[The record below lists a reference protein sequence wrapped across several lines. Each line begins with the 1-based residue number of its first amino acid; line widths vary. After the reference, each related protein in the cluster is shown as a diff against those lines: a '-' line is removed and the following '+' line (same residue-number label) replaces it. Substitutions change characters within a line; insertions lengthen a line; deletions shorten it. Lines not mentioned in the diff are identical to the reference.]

1 MAAGLTSRTIA
12 KLLRRASAVR
22 CRWCWDRVILG
33 QILANLLSD
42 ALTFVPSDRKPELK
56 IWASRIFKLFK
67 SFHTKDEY
75 AELESGS
82 GLSSEPLAPWIGLL
96 GKSPR
101 RIAPPGPSGPKH
113 QGYRMAYAPVCKAVL
128 ASSEAWLNRHRDDA
142 FPT

>member
-75 AELESGS
+75 AGLESGS
-82 GLSSEPLAPWIGLL
+82 GLSSEPLASNSLDRPTRKVTKAHRAARPQWAEASRLPDGLRTCL
-96 GKSPR
+96 QSSPGVKR
-101 RIAPPGPSGPKH
+101 SL
-113 QGYRMAYAPVCKAVL
+113 V
-128 ASSEAWLNRHRDDA
+128 E
-142 FPT
+142 